1 MNAVKIHESAIGER
15 NQLFKKGIGYW
26 RVESTFQ
33 ERDWLDTI
41 FLVQNASR
49 CQQNKTSM
57 QADGAFYS
65 VGFERIHHQTPVHHI

>member
-41 FLVQNASR
+41 FLVQNAS
-49 CQQNKTSM
+49 
-57 QADGAFYS
+57 
-65 VGFERIHHQTPVHHI
+65 